1 MARRNRKSKYP
12 KYEQVE
18 IIDLAL
24 EGKAVGKVKSD
35 DPEKGDLI
43 IFVSKVVPGD
53 IVDVQINKKKKSYR
67 EGYPVKFHKYSEKRE
82 DAFCEHFGICGG
94 CTRQQ
99 LSYEDQIFYKH
110 KAVTETLKRIGKIE
124 LPEIKPV
131 LKAPD
136 ITFYRNKLEYTF
148 TNTRWI
154 TQYEVDNKVDIEQY
168 KGLGFHIPGKFDKIL
183 DIEKCWLQAEPSNSI
198 RLFIRDF
205 AIKNNYDFFNHYKKI
220 GFLRTLIIRTSTT
233 GEVMVI
239 PTFFHDDIEKIEK
252 MLDAVSEKFPEITSI
267 NYVIN
272 KKLNDSITDQEII
285 TYKGKDHILE
295 KMDDIVFKISPK
307 SFYQTNSLQAYNLYN
322 VVKDFA
328 NFQKEDI
335 VYDLY
340 TGTGT
345 IANFIAKHV
354 KKVIGVEYV
363 EDSIADAKINSEL
376 NSITNT
382 EFYAGDMKDV
392 LTNEFMQEKGNAD
405 TIILDPPRAGMHKKV
420 IQTLLNA
427 AAKKIVYV
435 SCNVATQA
443 RDIELLSEKYSV
455 KKVQPVDMFPH
466 THHVENVVLLEKHK
480 DLQ

>member
-1 MARRNRKSKYP
+1 MARRNRKSRYP

-43 IFVSKVVPGD
+43 IFVSRVVPGD

-67 EGYPVKFHKYSEKRE
+67 EGYPVKFHKYSEKRTE
-82 DAFCEHFGICGG
+82 AVCEHFGVCGG
-94 CTRQQ
+94 CTRQH
-99 LSYEDQIFYKH
+99 LSYDDQVFYKH
-110 KAVTETLKRIGKIE
+110 KAVSETLKRIGKVE
-124 LPEIKPV
+124 LPEIMPI

-136 ITFYRNKLEYTF
+136 TTFYRNKLEYTF

-154 TQYEVDNKVDIEQY
+154 TQEEVESDVEIERF
-168 KGLGFHIPGKFDKIL
+168 KGIGFHIPGKYDKIL
-183 DIEKCWLQAEPSNSI
+183 DVEKCWLQAEPSNSI

-205 AIKNNYDFFNHYKKI
+205 AVENDYDFFNHYKKI

-233 GEVMVI
+233 GEIMII
-239 PTFFHDDIEKIEK
+239 PTFYHNNIKMIEKL
-252 MLDAVSEKFPEITSI
+252 LDAVSEKFPEITSV
-267 NYVIN
+267 NYVVN
-272 KKLNDSITDQEII
+272 KKLNDSITDQEVV
-285 TYKGKDHILE
+285 TYKGKNHITE
-295 KMDDIVFKISPK
+295 KMDDIIFKISPK
-307 SFYQTNSLQAYNLYN
+307 SFYQTNSKQAYNLYN
-322 VVKDFA
+322 VVKEFA
-328 NFQKEDI
+328 DLKENEI

-363 EDSIADAKINSEL
+363 EESIADAKINSEL

-382 EFYAGDMKDV
+382 DFYAGDMKDV
-392 LTNEFMQEKGNAD
+392 LTDEFMLEKGQAD

-427 AAKKIVYV
+427 APQKIVYV

-443 RDIELLSEKYSV
+443 RDIELLSEKYEV
-455 KKVQPVDMFPH
+455 KRIQPVDMFPH
-466 THHVENVVLLEKHK
+466 THHVENVILLEKK
-480 DLQ
+480 

>member
-1 MARRNRKSKYP
+1 MARRKKSRYP

-43 IFVSKVVPGD
+43 IFVSRVVPGD

-67 EGYPVKFHKYSEKRE
+67 EGYPVKFHKYSEKRIE
-82 DAFCEHFGICGG
+82 PVCEHFGVCGG
-94 CTRQQ
+94 CTRQH
-99 LSYEDQIFYKH
+99 LSYDNQISFKH
-110 KAVTETLKRIGKIE
+110 KAVSETLKRIGKVE
-124 LPEIKPV
+124 LPEIKPI

-136 ITFYRNKLEYTF
+136 TTFYRNKLEYTF

-154 TQYEVDNKVDIEQY
+154 TQEEVDSNAEIERF
-168 KGLGFHIPGKFDKIL
+168 KGIGFHIPGKYDKIL
-183 DIEKCWLQAEPSNSI
+183 DVEKCWLQAEPSNSI

-205 AIKNNYDFFNHYKKI
+205 AVENNYDFFNHYKKI

-233 GEVMVI
+233 GEVMII
-239 PTFFHDDIEKIEK
+239 PTFFHNNIEKIEK
-252 MLDAVSEKFPEITSI
+252 MLDAVSEKFPEISSI
-267 NYVIN
+267 NYVVN
-272 KKLNDSITDQEII
+272 KKLNDSITDQEVI
-285 TYKGKDHILE
+285 TYKGKDHITE
-295 KMDDIVFKISPK
+295 KMDDIIFKISPK
-307 SFYQTNSLQAYNLYN
+307 SFYQTNSKQAYNLYN
-322 VVKDFA
+322 VVKEFADF
-328 NFQKEDI
+328 KEDEV

-363 EDSIADAKINSEL
+363 EESIADAKINSEL

-382 EFYAGDMKDV
+382 DFYVGDMKDV
-392 LTNEFMQEKGNAD
+392 LTDEFMLENGQAN

-427 AAKKIVYV
+427 APKKIVYV
-435 SCNVATQA
+435 SCNIATQA
-443 RDIELLSEKYSV
+443 RDIELLSEKYNV
-455 KKVQPVDMFPH
+455 TKVQPVDMFPH
-466 THHVENVVLLEKHK
+466 THHVENIVLLEKK
-480 DLQ
+480 

>member
-1 MARRNRKSKYP
+1 MARRQRKSRYP
-12 KYEQVE
+12 KYENVE
-18 IIDLAL
+18 IVDLAL
-24 EGKAVGKVKSD
+24 EGKAVGKIKSD
-35 DPEKGDLI
+35 DLEKGDLI

-67 EGYPVKFHKYSEKRE
+67 EGYPVKFHKYSEKRTE
-82 DAFCEHFGICGG
+82 AICEHFGICGG
-94 CTRQQ
+94 CTRQN
-99 LSYEDQIFYKH
+99 LSYDDQVFYKH
-110 KAVTETLKRIGKIE
+110 KAVSETLKRIGKIE

-136 ITFYRNKLEYTF
+136 TTFYRNKLEYTF

-154 TQYEVDNKVDIEQY
+154 TQEEVDSEKEIERF
-168 KGLGFHIPGKFDKIL
+168 KGIGFHIPGKYDKIL

-198 RLFIRDF
+198 RLFIKDF
-205 AIKNNYDFFNHYKKI
+205 AVENNYDFFNHYKKI

-233 GEVMVI
+233 GEIMII
-239 PTFFHDDIEKIEK
+239 PTFFHNDIKKIEK
-252 MLDAVSEKFPEITSI
+252 LLNAVSENFPEITSV
-267 NYVIN
+267 NYVVN
-272 KKLNDSITDQEII
+272 EKLNDSITDQEVIN
-285 TYKGKDHILE
+285 YKGKDHITE
-295 KMDDIVFKISPK
+295 KMDDIIFKISPK
-307 SFYQTNSLQAYNLYN
+307 SFYQTNSKQAYNLYN
-322 VVKDFA
+322 KVKEFA
-328 NFQKEDI
+328 NFKGDEI

-363 EDSIADAKINSEL
+363 EESIADARINSKL

-382 EFYAGDMKDV
+382 DFYSGDMKDI
-392 LTNEFMQEKGNAD
+392 LTNEFMLEKGQAD

-427 AAKKIVYV
+427 APQKIVYV

-443 RDIELLSEKYSV
+443 RDIELLSEKYNV
-455 KKVQPVDMFPH
+455 TKVQPIDMFPH
-466 THHVENVVLLEKHK
+466 THHVENIALLEKK
-480 DLQ
+480 